1 MAIFGLNPF
10 QTKGTKA
17 QKAVAAKKAVK
28 AKQKAKKKSGGCE
41 FC

>member
-10 QTKGTKA
+10 KTNGTKA
-17 QKAVAAKKAVK
+17 QKTAAVKKAVK